1 MCLKISTL
9 FLLVFNICLAQKP
22 KKLSGTFSGGKAY
35 YSEKIKLNKKHE
47 FEFNSFGCLGVWVFG
62 CLGDAYG
69 KGKYILTKDSLI
81 LHFND
86 INPSEVEH
94 LEIDSLESITDSIHI
109 NIQAFDMG
117 EPCGGLFVEVLK
129 DLPSSD
135 PLQCHTA
142 NYDGEINFKLP
153 KLKNHIYLRFWF
165 IVESIEDRRPQ
176 IVKLSANKNYKI
188 RSYSNSKN

>member
-1 MCLKISTL
+1 MHLKISIL

-35 YSEKIKLNKKHE
+35 YFEKVKFNKKHE
-47 FEFNSFGCLGVWVFG
+47 FEFNSFGCLG
-62 CLGDAYG
+62 DTYG

-81 LHFND
+81 LHFNG

-94 LEIDSLESITDSIHI
+94 LEIDSLESITDSTQI

-117 EPCGGLFVEVLK
+117 EPSGGLFVEVLE
-129 DLPSSD
+129 DLSSSD
-135 PLQCHTA
+135 PLQYYTV

-153 KLKNHIYLRFWF
+153 KLKNDIYLRFWF
-165 IVESIEDRRPQ
+165 TLESIEDRRPQ
-176 IVKLSANKNYKI
+176 VVKLSANKNYKI
-188 RSYSNSKN
+188 